1 MFTLIGSLILIF
13 KELSSREA
21 KDLNYAE
28 VFFICQEI
36 PQKKYLRAILQL
48 LERTQAALGGLLRF
62 PSIHTHLT
70 SLQSMASICIELAP
84 PASASKRRLK
94 LPPM

>member
-28 VFFICQEI
+28 VFSICQEV
-36 PQKKYLRAILQL
+36 PQKNI
-48 LERTQAALGGLLRF
+48 
-62 PSIHTHLT
+62 
-70 SLQSMASICIELAP
+70 
-84 PASASKRRLK
+84 
-94 LPPM
+94 